1 MTRALTANIGRLL
14 ECLGNRWIQLN
25 YEILLESE
33 LVIAFLDLFRHPPPE
48 RIAQQR
54 VNHVDNEL
62 TRQLVPIAL
71 IWQVQANSF
80 ALQAFLENGI
90 DCEALVA
97 GNVQVF
103 GVLGFND

>member
-14 ECLGNRWIQLN
+14 ECLGNRWIQLD
-25 YEILLESE
+25 YEIFLKSE
-33 LVIAFLDLFRHPPPE
+33 LIIAFLDLAGNPSPE

-71 IWQVQANSF
+71 IWQVQANIF
-80 ALQAFLENGI
+80 ALQAFLENSI

-103 GVLGFND
+103 GVLGFDD

>member
-1 MTRALTANIGRLL
+1 MRILTADIGRLL
-14 ECLGNRWIQLN
+14 ECLGNRWIQLD
-25 YEILLESE
+25 YEILLESDII
-33 LVIAFLDLFRHPPPE
+33 IALLDLAGDPAPE
-48 RIAQQR
+48 RITQQR

-103 GVLGFND
+103 GVLGFDD